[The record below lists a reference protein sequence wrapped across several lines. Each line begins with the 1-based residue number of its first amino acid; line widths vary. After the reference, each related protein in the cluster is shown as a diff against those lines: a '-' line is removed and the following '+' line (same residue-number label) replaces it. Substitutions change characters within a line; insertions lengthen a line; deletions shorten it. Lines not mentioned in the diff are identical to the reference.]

1 MHELSITQSVVN
13 TVLERVP
20 DTRIASVRLEI
31 GKLSG
36 IVADS
41 VRFCFDLV
49 VAGTLLEGA
58 RLDID
63 EPGGRAHCADCD
75 TEFDVD
81 DIIMLCPCGS
91 ANVALLT
98 GQELRIRSVEVV

>member
-1 MHELSITQSVVN
+1 MHELSITQSVVDA
-13 TVLERVP
+13 VVERLP
-20 DTRIASVRLEI
+20 DTKIAGVRLEI

-49 VAGTLLEGA
+49 VAGTALEGA

-81 DIIMLCPCGS
+81 DPILLCPCGS
-91 ANVALLT
+91 ANVEVLA
-98 GQELRIRSVEVV
+98 GQQLRIRSVEVV